1 MFRLSIVT
9 PEKVFYDD
17 DIVSLVV
24 PGTEGYLGVLSNH
37 APLITALQIGRI
49 EFRNTD
55 EEVSVLSVTNGFLEV
70 SGNVASLLCDAA
82 EYAKDIDVARA
93 ESALKKAE
101 SKIADYN
108 NGQKDIDIEEEKL
121 AVVRAKNRMKIHK
134 ENS

>member
-9 PEKVFYDD
+9 PEKIFYDD

-55 EEVSVLSVTNGFLEV
+55 EEVSVLSVTNWFP
-70 SGNVASLLCDAA
+70 
-82 EYAKDIDVARA
+82 
-93 ESALKKAE
+93 
-101 SKIADYN
+101 
-108 NGQKDIDIEEEKL
+108 
-121 AVVRAKNRMKIHK
+121 
-134 ENS
+134 